1 MNKVN
6 EWLFSG
12 STWTF
17 TVAGIITNFETIKS
31 FILFVL
37 GFVFLILQ
45 IVYQWKKI
53 KLMKY
58 DK

>member
-12 STWTF
+12 TTWTF
-17 TVAGIITNFETIKS
+17 TIGGIVTNFETIKS
-31 FILFVL
+31 YTLFLL
-37 GFVFLILQ
+37 GFVLLILQ
-45 IVYQWKKI
+45 IVYQLKKI
-53 KLMKY
+53 RMMRY

>member
-17 TVAGIITNFETIKS
+17 TVAGIVTNLETIKS
-31 FILFVL
+31 LVLFAL
-37 GFVFLILQ
+37 GFLLLLLQ
-45 IVYQWKKI
+45 IIYQVQKI
-53 KLMKY
+53 TGKRK
-58 DK
+58 